1 MSLCSHGGAWV
12 GYSVNIPDILL
23 LQQNIPRRCQATKYK
38 MVNCRQREIIA
49 THAGNLAS
57 VFPTRPGWNGA
68 STPETVILNEMVI
81 TNPVEQLRGLPG
93 PTEPDYQNK
102 PTTVTC
108 RERGRKAGWWRWE
121 KRGRGRD
128 GSVRQKHNKSEI
140 YFNCEMQS
148 ALQIGVC
155 CCTPGPSSIMPA
167 VWGRRGGWLK
177 APTQSG

>member
-1 MSLCSHGGAWV
+1 MSFCSHGGAWV

-102 PTTVTC
+102 PTTATC
-108 RERGRKAGWWRWE
+108 RERGREAGRWRWE
-121 KRGRGRD
+121 KGG
-128 GSVRQKHNKSEI
+128 GE
-140 YFNCEMQS
+140 
-148 ALQIGVC
+148 
-155 CCTPGPSSIMPA
+155 
-167 VWGRRGGWLK
+167 RGGQLGRNTTNLRFISIVKCK
-177 APTQSG
+177 AHSRLECAAVHRDPHQ